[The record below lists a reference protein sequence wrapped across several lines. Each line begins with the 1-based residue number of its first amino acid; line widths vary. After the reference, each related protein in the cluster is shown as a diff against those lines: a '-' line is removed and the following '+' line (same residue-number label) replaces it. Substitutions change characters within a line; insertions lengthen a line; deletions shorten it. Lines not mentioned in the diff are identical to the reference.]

1 MSELTELYKDVAV
14 CKSCELY
21 KTATK
26 AVPGEGP
33 ENAEIMFIGE
43 GPGWNEDQVGRPFVG
58 AAGKFLDQLFH
69 SIGMQRD
76 QVYIANVVK
85 HRPPNNRD
93 PLPVEITACSR
104 FLDRQIEL
112 IKPKMIVTLGRHSM
126 ARYFPNKTIGKIHGT
141 HENRDGI
148 IYFAMYHPA
157 AALHQQNLRY
167 EIEQDMLKILPLLEA
182 LKAPPPPPVVEK
194 PRQLNMF

>member
-26 AVPGEGP
+26 PVPGEGP

-93 PLPVEITACSR
+93 PLPA
-104 FLDRQIEL
+104 
-112 IKPKMIVTLGRHSM
+112 
-126 ARYFPNKTIGKIHGT
+126 
-141 HENRDGI
+141 GI
-148 IYFAMYHPA
+148 SHQPYW
-157 AALHQQNLRY
+157 LHQ
-167 EIEQDMLKILPLLEA
+167 
-182 LKAPPPPPVVEK
+182 V
-194 PRQLNMF
+194 RQLLDEPHVMTAASPPEH